1 MKKKSIHILLSAVMC
16 ISLLAGCG
24 SGGADGG
31 AAGNTGSDMSQTAA
45 DDANATAGGEAAD
58 NGSASERKTLTI
70 AIPQDANVEDYDT
83 NYLTTLIEEECNVEL
98 EFLLLPTAINDAK
111 SKLSLMASSGEKL
124 PDVVCM
130 KLTSLEVLEYGKN
143 GVFIPMNDYLYDAEA
158 TPHFNNMDDEGRE
171 AILRA
176 ITSADGNIYT
186 LADYSP
192 EDFNMTPYRCW
203 INKTWLDTLGFS
215 VPTTTEELKAV
226 CEAFAT
232 QDPNGNGINDEIA
245 ITGSVPTATW
255 GCFTPYY
262 IMNYFVFYNGDQAN
276 NGLALAED
284 GKTVIAPFASEAWRE
299 GLEFMN
305 ELNAEGLLDPS
316 MFTMDA
322 TQFTAL
328 LDQSP
333 NIVGCVCVGGWGYWT
348 NGLDSE
354 NFQEFELMAPLKG
367 PEGLA
372 YSATFEY
379 DPTFYYNITKDCE
392 DVELAMKVGDFFY
405 RKDVSL
411 TTRYGEEGVD
421 WSKDEAETS
430 KKVGLYED
438 ALGIP
443 CELAI
448 LEDQWSKVQNKHWY
462 HACPNYLSVD
472 DYRSMD
478 SLQEGD
484 DNRNAVLRST
494 SFDLYYEEH
503 PKLLPTLAYTGE
515 EAEAIAD
522 IATDISTYVTSSL
535 AEFVTGNRPLSDWD
549 NYLAELDNMG
559 LQQLLETAQTAYDR
573 MAAE

>member
-1 MKKKSIHILLSAVMC
+1 MKKRIISILLSAAMC
-16 ISLLAGCG
+16 IGLLAGCG
-24 SGGADGG
+24 SGGDNSGNSSDASDHTNTAAETGSEESSEKPAEDG
-31 AAGNTGSDMSQTAA
+31 AASGK
-45 DDANATAGGEAAD
+45 
-58 NGSASERKTLTI
+58 KTLTI
-70 AIPQDANVEDYDT
+70 AIPQNANVEDYDT
-83 NYLTTLIEEECNVEL
+83 NYLTAMIEEECDVEL
-98 EFLLLPTAINDAK
+98 QFQLLPTAISDAK

-130 KLTSLEVLEYGKN
+130 SLTDLEVLEYGLN

-158 TPHFNNMDDEGRE
+158 TPYFNSMDDKE
-171 AILRA
+171 AILQA

-192 EDFNMTPYRCW
+192 EDFNLTPYRCW
-203 INKTWLDTLGFS
+203 INKAWLEKLNLS
-215 VPTTTEELKAV
+215 VPTTTDELKEV
-226 CEAFAT
+226 CKAFAT
-232 QDPNGNGINDEIA
+232 QDPNGNGVNDEIA

-262 IMNYFVFYNGDQAN
+262 LMNSFIFYNGDQAN

-284 GKTVIAPFASEAWRE
+284 GKTVIAPFATEEWKA
-299 GLEFMN
+299 GLEYMN
-305 ELNAEGLLDPS
+305 ELNTEGLLDPS

-367 PEGLA
+367 PEGVS

-379 DPTFYYNITKDCE
+379 SPNLYYNITKDCE

-462 HACPNYLSVD
+462 HACPNDLSVD

-494 SFDLYYEEH
+494 SFDLYYDAH
-503 PKLLPTLAYTGE
+503 PELLPTLVYTGE
-515 EAEAIAD
+515 EAEQIAD
-522 IATDISTYVTSSL
+522 IAADIKTYVSSSL

-549 NYLAELDNMG
+549 NYLTELENMR
-559 LQQLLETAQTAYDR
+559 LSQLLEMAQTAYDR
-573 MAAE
+573 MSDQ

>member
-1 MKKKSIHILLSAVMC
+1 MKKKIISILLTAAMC
-16 ISLLAGCG
+16 IGLLAGCG
-24 SGGADGG
+24 SGEDSSSASGDT
-31 AAGNTGSDMSQTAA
+31 NTAA
-45 DDANATAGGEAAD
+45 ETESSDTETEPEGSETASGK
-58 NGSASERKTLTI
+58 KTLTI

-83 NYLTTLIEEECNVEL
+83 NYLTNMIEEECDVEL
-98 EFLLLPTAINDAK
+98 QFQLLPTAISDAK

-130 KLTSLEVLEYGKN
+130 TLTDLEVLEYGMN
-143 GVFIPMNDYLYDAEA
+143 GVFIPMNEYLYDAEA
-158 TPHFNNMDDEGRE
+158 MPYFNGMDDTGKE
-171 AILRA
+171 AILQA

-203 INKTWLDTLGFS
+203 INKAWLDKLGLS
-215 VPTTTEELKAV
+215 VPTTTEELKTV
-226 CEAFAT
+226 CQAFAT

-262 IMNYFVFYNGDQAN
+262 FMNSFIFYNGDQAN

-284 GKTVIAPFASEAWRE
+284 GKTVIAPFVTEEWRA
-299 GLEFMN
+299 GLEYMSD
-305 ELNAEGLLDPS
+305 LNSEGLLDPS

-333 NIVGCVCVGGWGYWT
+333 NVVGCVCVGGWGYWT

-367 PEGLA
+367 PEGVA

-379 DPTFYYNITKDCE
+379 RPNFYYNITKDCE
-392 DVELAMKVGDFFY
+392 DVDLAIKVGDFFY

-448 LEDQWSKVQNKHWY
+448 LENQWSKVQNKHWY

-494 SFDLYYEEH
+494 SYDLYYDAH
-503 PKLLPTLAYTGE
+503 PELLPTLAYTGE
-515 EAEAIAD
+515 EAEKIAD
-522 IATDISTYVTSSL
+522 IAADIKTYVSSSL

-549 NYLAELDNMG
+549 NYLTELDNMG
-559 LQQLLETAQTAYDR
+559 LQELLEIAQTAYDR
-573 MAAE
+573 MADQ